1 MIGVSV
7 YLVTVTISRDRR
19 RLEDSLRWLYIALGI
34 TLFLS
39 VLQICSIVF
48 EKPLYDQ
55 LNEIQRMFSLRNL
68 RKGRVSGFA
77 YEPSWFADQLVVLW
91 IPFVLGGLLAGN
103 RILSTRRYGILFEI
117 LLLIIASAALA
128 FTYSRG
134 GVASFLFSVGLTF
147 ILVII
152 SRWRKILDWLTAADN
167 ASELLATR
175 LATATLRLS
184 VSILGLVG
192 TLVGVGR
199 IFSRSS
205 YFSLV
210 WERSWLLEVTGNI
223 ARYLASI
230 GADIRV
236 ALSLAGWEVF
246 LRNPII
252 GVGLGQSGFYLLDH
266 LPSWTRESSVLTAS
280 LFSPFSLQFPNPK
293 NLWIRLLSET
303 GLLGTT
309 FFIVFMVV
317 MLACAVYLAGKRDRL
332 MKHIGLAGVISW
344 LAIVVE
350 GFSLDSFAMPTVWI
364 ALGLVT
370 SGVWLLHEKD
380 GNELE
385 IDRI

>member
-19 RLEDSLRWLYIALGI
+19 RLEASLRWLYIALGI

-39 VLQICSIVF
+39 VIQICSIVF

-205 YFSLV
+205 YFSLI

-280 LFSPFSLQFPNPK
+280 LFSPFSMQFPNPK

-309 FFIVFMVV
+309 FFIVFMIV
-317 MLACAVYLAGKRDRL
+317 MLACAIYLAGKRDRL

-350 GFSLDSFAMPTVWI
+350 GFSLDSFALPTMWI

-380 GNELE
+380 RNELE

>member
-1 MIGVSV
+1 
-7 YLVTVTISRDRR
+7 VTVTISRDRR
-19 RLEDSLRWLYIALGI
+19 RLEASLRWLYIALGI

-210 WERSWLLEVTGNI
+210 WERSWLLEVTGDF

-280 LFSPFSLQFPNPK
+280 LFSPFSMQFPNPK

-317 MLACAVYLAGKRDRL
+317 MLACAIYLAGKRDRL

-350 GFSLDSFAMPTVWI
+350 GFSLDSFALPTMWI

-380 GNELE
+380 RNELE

>member
-1 MIGVSV
+1 MIGVSI
-7 YLVTVTISRDRR
+7 YIVTVTISRDRR
-19 RLEDSLRWLYIALGI
+19 RLEASLRWLYIALGI

-210 WERSWLLEVTGNI
+210 WERSWLLEVTGDF

-280 LFSPFSLQFPNPK
+280 LFSPFSMQFPNPK

-317 MLACAVYLAGKRDRL
+317 MLACAIYMAGKRDRL

-350 GFSLDSFAMPTVWI
+350 GFSLDSFALPTMWI

-380 GNELE
+380 RNELE

>member
-1 MIGVSV
+1 
-7 YLVTVTISRDRR
+7 
-19 RLEDSLRWLYIALGI
+19 
-34 TLFLS
+34 LS
-39 VLQICSIVF
+39 VIQICSIVF

-210 WERSWLLEVTGNI
+210 WERSWLLEVTGDF

-280 LFSPFSLQFPNPK
+280 LFSPFSMQFPNPK

-317 MLACAVYLAGKRDRL
+317 MLACAIYLAGKRDRL

-350 GFSLDSFAMPTVWI
+350 GFSLDSFALPTMWI

-380 GNELE
+380 RNELE

>member
-1 MIGVSV
+1 MIGVSI
-7 YLVTVTISRDRR
+7 YIVTVTISRDRR
-19 RLEDSLRWLYIALGI
+19 RLEASLRWLYIALGI

-210 WERSWLLEVTGNI
+210 WERSGLLEVTGNI

-280 LFSPFSLQFPNPK
+280 LFSPFSMQFPNPK

-350 GFSLDSFAMPTVWI
+350 GFSLDSFALPTMWI

-380 GNELE
+380 RNELE